1 MVYTLAYLQKNEKPS
16 DFLAAKNA
24 IGTEKFL
31 KLNEIKKEI
40 MLDYTKFGF
49 IDRCVKLN
57 NLLATEFGYFL
68 RFFERRKKFRYQLRQ
83 KLKTKNEMK
92 AELSSCALQKFN
104 GYNFLRNEMAHF
116 EKKNL
121 LHLDIVYEPTQDKTA
136 PIYCFFAP
144 QIHLAFQS
152 FYNKFEKGQK
162 ISRNCSSAKQC
173 PYCNNFFIKSEKK
186 NARTYFMLCWTI
198 WF

>member
-1 MVYTLAYLQKNEKPS
+1 MVYALAYLQKNEQPS

-57 NLLATEFGYFL
+57 HLLATEFGYFL
-68 RFFERRKKFRYQLRQ
+68 RFFERRNKFRYQLRQ

-92 AELSSCALQKFN
+92 AEMSSCALQKFN

-121 LHLDIVYEPTQDKTA
+121 LPLDIVYEPTQDKTA

-144 QIHLAFQS
+144 QIHLEFQS
-152 FYNKFEKGQK
+152 FYDKFEKGKK

-186 NARTYFMLCWTI
+186 NARTYFVLCWTI